1 MKSEN
6 LAAKTCT
13 FKKCTFPCKELIL
26 LAACC
31 GEEVHIADAKK
42 MHILDTKIEFACC
55 LLRQKNA
62 HSTKQKLIL
71 RVACLLLVAKSSF

>member
-1 MKSEN
+1 MHISVKN
-6 LAAKTCT
+6 
-13 FKKCTFPCKELIL
+13 LIL

-62 HSTKQKLIL
+62 HSTKK
-71 RVACLLLVAKSSF
+71 VDFAFCLLVACC